1 MIKIFPALV
10 MLLVSLAF
18 TEPDKRTQAIQIL
31 PLQLSGSAGTENELV
46 IYLTGDGGWNSFS
59 QKLTKEIEQKG
70 YGVVT
75 LNSRKY
81 FRNKKTPE
89 VFAKD
94 IELLSNYYL
103 KAWNKTSVIIIG
115 YSFGADVAAFLPKRL
130 TKSLLARIDHIALL
144 SPSASTDFVIN
155 LLDLI
160 GDSKNVRR
168 KYKLGTEL
176 NQPGLPVVCIF
187 GTKEDLKLKNTLQ
200 NRSDITIHEIPGSHN
215 YKNNTELLIKLI
227 GLK

>member
-1 MIKIFPALV
+1 MFK
-10 MLLVSLAF
+10 MLFWILFLGVISSFTPPVKEFVSVQ
-18 TEPDKRTQAIQIL
+18 DL
-31 PLQLSGSAGTENELV
+31 PLQLSGSVGTENELV

-59 QKLTKEIEQKG
+59 QKLTREIEQKG

-103 KAWNKTSVIIIG
+103 KAWNKTSVIIVG

-130 TKSLLARIDHIALL
+130 TKSLLARMDHIALV

-168 KYKLGTEL
+168 KYKLSTEL
-176 NQPGLPVVCIF
+176 NQPALPIVCIF
-187 GTKEDLKLKNTLQ
+187 GMKEDLKLKNTLQ
-200 NRSDITIHEIPGSHN
+200 NKPEITIHELPGSHN
-215 YKNNTELLIKLI
+215 YKNSTELLIKSI